1 MISAP
6 FSTILGDIPAVLAAR
21 DPPDILNGPATA
33 LQRDALNSNPTLV
46 FRSGNPQVFHVGA
59 KKSGDVRESI
69 VRIAIRF
76 L

>member
-6 FSTILGDIPAVLAAR
+6 PSTILGKISAILATR
-21 DPPDILNGPATA
+21 DPPDILDCSVAT
-33 LQRDALNSNPTLV
+33 LQGDALNSDPTFV
-46 FRSGNPQVFHVGA
+46 FRSGNPQVFHVCV

-69 VRIAIRF
+69 VRIAIGF